1 MDEVK
6 DKSRSLPIQPLHQPS
21 NQIVH
26 IRENSDSELERLFSA
41 AINPNYDLNIKHTP
55 MRNRNLPQSFFN
67 PPDSG
72 SSRSSIQH
80 SRDSSRDSTYSH
92 NSSIHGNALLP
103 PPPNRKNNLNR
114 TLMPSAIHFRAHSSP
129 ATLIQDLN
137 LATLRLKD
145 RKNKAMNHQRQRSYD
160 IIEENINSNIFSPSN
175 SEILYNEQLNNESI
189 YNDLNNN
196 LQQINLLNKS
206 QEFDFWNNLKQR
218 KMNSTSSDNILEEK
232 DGDCAISNPNPNRK
246 LSWHPTAKFMSCHQN
261 NNDANASKNRE
272 YSPFNDPMSQ
282 QSHYE
287 SSPVNSF
294 DNNQNNCNGGRQ
306 RNPSWAG
313 SLNPTINSVWNHN
326 NNQSPHHIPG
336 ETLKN
341 KYHPKNDSYYAH
353 NSSFHPNLSLNHTQ
367 KFGEF
372 LQKIDQNSSLPHQNT
387 NHDMANRNLNNNHKS
402 NNCGGIVGSNLLT
415 QKRSEDINTL
425 GPLPQGW
432 EQALTPEGEIYFI
445 DHVSKSTSWFDPRIA
460 KNKNETPIQDYS
472 IVSQLNNSNTL
483 IRQCF
488 KKQLN
493 QPLNIDNVRLNDH
506 LNSLFNH
513 IPTIRNPNTFK
524 EKYITENHRSSFS
537 SMPSQT
543 DMNQNNIGFQQSLV
557 DVNNNVL
564 IFDSSK
570 KCPDNLNGNN
580 YVLPQ
585 NIQLRKNIRNQR
597 RPRHG
602 PRYRSSTQ

>member
-1 MDEVK
+1 
-6 DKSRSLPIQPLHQPS
+6 
-21 NQIVH
+21 
-26 IRENSDSELERLFSA
+26 
-41 AINPNYDLNIKHTP
+41 
-55 MRNRNLPQSFFN
+55 
-67 PPDSG
+67 
-72 SSRSSIQH
+72 
-80 SRDSSRDSTYSH
+80 
-92 NSSIHGNALLP
+92 
-103 PPPNRKNNLNR
+103 
-114 TLMPSAIHFRAHSSP
+114 
-129 ATLIQDLN
+129 
-137 LATLRLKD
+137 
-145 RKNKAMNHQRQRSYD
+145 
-160 IIEENINSNIFSPSN
+160 
-175 SEILYNEQLNNESI
+175 
-189 YNDLNNN
+189 
-196 LQQINLLNKS
+196 
-206 QEFDFWNNLKQR
+206 
-218 KMNSTSSDNILEEK
+218 
-232 DGDCAISNPNPNRK
+232 
-246 LSWHPTAKFMSCHQN
+246 MSCHQN

-524 EKYITENHRSSFS
+524 VWWEKYITENHRSSFS

-580 YVLPQ
+580 YVSSSHYTPSS
-585 NIQLRKNIRNQR
+585 NIQTGSVQSDNSSNLNLIHNLNLNSNLNINNDAECPSNFFENEDLSLVLESMDATSCTGSPAVVVNIEEESDGMLHNLQCSLKTSNSGKILGTREDLVTDLDIEAVLNN
-597 RPRHG
+597 
-602 PRYRSSTQ
+602 SKVDLLTWL